1 VETLDPRLNVFRA
14 DLADEHLRGRVEAAS
29 FVKGE
34 LNQFVQPITAILKRP
49 EETSPQTSQ
58 ALFGEICDVFEI
70 KDGYAWVQMQRDGY
84 VGYVSAE
91 AVSRKVEIATHR
103 VSETS
108 TLVYPAADLKTQPTK
123 ILTLNASLKVVSQQ
137 GSYCALATGGF
148 IFAKHLSP
156 LTEPDEDFVAVAEKF
171 LHVPYYW
178 GGKTVQGLDCSG
190 LVQISLHASGIESPR
205 DSDMQERALGN
216 VLKNHAALQRGD
228 LVFWPGHVG
237 IMHSATHLLHAN
249 GFFMKTV
256 IEPLQHVV
264 ARSDTSISSV
274 RRLSVHGHKAA

>member
-1 VETLDPRLNVFRA
+1 METLDPRLNAYRT
-14 DLADEHLRGRVEAAS
+14 DLADQQLRGRVEAAS
-29 FVKGE
+29 LVKGE
-34 LNQFVQPITAILKRP
+34 LNQFVQPVAAILKRP

-70 KDGYAWVQMQRDGY
+70 KDGYAWLQMQRDGY

-91 AVSRKVEIATHR
+91 AVSRKIEIATHR
-103 VSETS
+103 VAETA

-123 ILTLNASLKVVSQQ
+123 ILTMNASVKVVSQQ
-137 GSYCALATGGF
+137 GNYAALATGGF

-156 LTEPDEDFVAVAEKF
+156 LNEHAADFVAVAEQF

-178 GGKTVQGLDCSG
+178 GGKTAQGLDCSG
-190 LVQISLHASGIESPR
+190 LVQTSLQACGIESPR

-216 VLKNHAALQRGD
+216 VVENHAALQRGD
-228 LVFWPGHVG
+228 LIFWPGHVG

-256 IEPLQHVV
+256 IEPLQHVIR
-264 ARSDTSISSV
+264 RSDKSISSV